1 MPESRQWPGPPRKLG
16 SFTPRAWSALRQL
29 TDAIPAQLVGG
40 VDGQLGVLL
49 ADDFALFAEGAGDDV
64 NVGAVGDVV
73 GDGAAGRQ
81 RFVVRV
87 GVDKEQ
93 ARSFTRGHRP
103 EDTGRVDGDALWQ
116 PPGRLH
122 REIANGKSRR
132 TPSDCPPEH
141 KSPVQRIF

>member
-1 MPESRQWPGPPRKLG
+1 MH
-16 SFTPRAWSALRQL
+16 
-29 TDAIPAQLVGG
+29 
-40 VDGQLGVLL
+40 
-49 ADDFALFAEGAGDDV
+49 
-64 NVGAVGDVV
+64 VGAVGDVV

-103 EDTGRVDGDALWQ
+103 EDTGRADGDALWQ

-122 REIANGKSRR
+122 HEIAIGKLRR
-132 TPSDCPPEH
+132 TRSDYLTGH
-141 KSPVQRIF
+141 ISPVQGNF